1 MGRLPAV
8 VGGRPT
14 VPGTEQAGKAT
25 GPFGIAELPK
35 QKNFMIPVVYIDH
48 GFFILVKRSTDY
60 KSHRSALKKY
70 MEGGRAR

>member
-25 GPFGIAELPK
+25 GPTGIAGLPK
-35 QKNFMIPVVYIDH
+35 QKKFCVGPVVYIDR
-48 GFFILVKRSTDY
+48 GLFYSGEKVDRL
-60 KSHRSALKKY
+60 
-70 MEGGRAR
+70 